1 MLKYVHNIY
10 KIMVKIL
17 DMMDN
22 SSSHPQFFK
31 LTWVIYLTFNPLFP
45 MSGIMNYFENF
56 EWSSELQNN
65 QIQLYIIPVI
75 LVDNY
80 CMHCD

>member
-10 KIMVKIL
+10 KMMVKIL

-31 LTWVIYLTFNPLFP
+31 LTRATYLTFNPLLP

-56 EWSSELQNN
+56 EWSSEPDSTV
-65 QIQLYIIPVI
+65 Y
-75 LVDNY
+75 Y
-80 CMHCD
+80 TCDPC

>member
-17 DMMDN
+17 DMMDK
-22 SSSHPQFFK
+22 SSSHLQFFK
-31 LTWVIYLTFNPLFP
+31 LTWVTYLTFNPL
-45 MSGIMNYFENF
+45 SGIMNYFENF